1 MVYLFNYSKK
11 YFSDVLNILKIV
23 NIHAFFPSFPE
34 TEESADSQSPSH
46 LILSAIMFS
55 SLLDVKSRYQNSFS
69 EVLSY

>member
-1 MVYLFNYSKK
+1 MLPAADQST
-11 YFSDVLNILKIV
+11 FSAFHCFEPVIFSPWILYTQ
-23 NIHAFFPSFPE
+23 E